1 MEKEWIKLLKN
12 GDALLENIPE
22 AERRAAVCLA
32 AVQYAA
38 NRLEYVPESLKTPE
52 ICLAAVQNNGSA
64 LQYVPENLKTS
75 ALCLAAVQS
84 YDYALTY
91 VPRKLRTPEMFLA
104 AGMILCG
111 ANYTNTKED
120 SKLVLMYRFLCEK
133 DNRKL
138 KVAIYAK
145 SISEALI
152 NLAYGDYTVLKSLG
166 AATL

>member
-1 MEKEWIKLLKN
+1 MTETEWIKLLNN
-12 GDALLENIPE
+12 GDTRLENIPE
-22 AERRAAVCLA
+22 AERNAAVCLA
-32 AVQYAA
+32 
-38 NRLEYVPESLKTPE
+38 T
-52 ICLAAVQNNGSA
+52 
-64 LQYVPENLKTS
+64 
-75 ALCLAAVQS
+75 VQS

-111 ANYTNTKED
+111 ANNTNTKED
-120 SKLVLMYRFLCEK
+120 GKFVLMYRFLCEK

-152 NLAYGDYTVLKSLG
+152 NLAYGGYTVLKSLG